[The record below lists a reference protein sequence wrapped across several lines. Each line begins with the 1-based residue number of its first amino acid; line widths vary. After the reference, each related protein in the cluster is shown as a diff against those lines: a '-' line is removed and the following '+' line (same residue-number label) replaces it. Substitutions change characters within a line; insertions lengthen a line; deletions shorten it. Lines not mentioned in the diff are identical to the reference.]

1 MTTVAQMIERVRRI
15 LSGGFPSN
23 RDRVRD
29 AEIRKHLESA
39 MNRLLKTE
47 ILNTTFNIDGA
58 TIPDGIVIAT
68 YENLP
73 VTGGLNDTCVVQM
86 PVTPM
91 YLPEGMGLFSIY
103 PSSYPELEFIPIPSG
118 QYYILQQ
125 IKEVNSLLGRVP
137 YNWDGK
143 KVTIYRN
150 IIGDGMFTVDMKLSV
165 ADLSVLEDNDPLP
178 LSPELEEQAI
188 QAVVSIYMSEPRTIR
203 DESFQA
209 SPENFIK

>member
-1 MTTVAQMIERVRRI
+1 MIERVRRI

-73 VTGGLNDTCVVQM
+73 VTG
-86 PVTPM
+86 
-91 YLPEGMGLFSIY
+91 I
-103 PSSYPELEFIPIPSG
+103 
-118 QYYILQQ
+118 
-125 IKEVNSLLGRVP
+125 
-137 YNWDGK
+137 
-143 KVTIYRN
+143 
-150 IIGDGMFTVDMKLSV
+150 
-165 ADLSVLEDNDPLP
+165 
-178 LSPELEEQAI
+178 
-188 QAVVSIYMSEPRTIR
+188 
-203 DESFQA
+203 
-209 SPENFIK
+209 